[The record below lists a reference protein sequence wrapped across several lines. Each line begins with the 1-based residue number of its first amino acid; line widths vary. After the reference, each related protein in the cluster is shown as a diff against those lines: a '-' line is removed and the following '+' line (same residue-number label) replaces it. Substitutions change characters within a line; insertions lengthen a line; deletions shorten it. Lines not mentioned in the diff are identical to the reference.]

1 MFLDRDPVRDRKVLT
16 VGQHDKLIVSWAEG
30 AGKNLAKAENKTGSW
45 ASLIHRLSMVTRTR
59 EKHKV
64 YMKLTKDEQL
74 RLKSIDGWI
83 SGAQCEGKWRNL
95 RNVKPRILMTL
106 DLDYP
111 AAAFRDLVEMGATP
125 ISHLEFFLLTTR
137 SSTPETP
144 RYRIVLPMKRMVKPD
159 EYGPLVRVLAFILD
173 NQTQPMKQVD
183 VVSSRRAQMMFYPT
197 TSADGE
203 FWTLRNEGELL
214 DPDALLDWYEE
225 NFGDWRNLAALPLFS
240 GEDQLRKRAEK
251 AEDPTLKAGPVG
263 HWCRAYDVEDVI
275 REFLPDKYIPGD
287 TQSGKPRYTYTG
299 GSASNGAV
307 VEDGGLFLYSWHG
320 TDPVGEQLVNAWDL
334 VRVHLFGE
342 QDEDITADTPMGQR
356 PSWKAMMEF
365 AKADKE
371 YQKQVIESRYD
382 LAAMFDDVGDDF
394 YADEPTPD
402 AEAGVDL
409 TESEPE
415 YTDPEI
421 DDLIGA
427 VGTPDADFLDLI
439 GEPVKSSREA
449 ASAADAR
456 HPRVD
461 QPGKRRTSKPRP
473 PKDWFSTQL
482 ELDQNGMLRSN
493 INNVSIIVHNDPRL
507 WEAICYDEF
516 SQQIVCRRDIVS
528 KSENVPDRRVRDK
541 VRGDRWQDIDDISIR
556 ALLAVPN
563 GEGKT
568 GYGLGTVSERDINAG
583 VSLAAHRN
591 KFHPVKDYLEALEWD
606 GIERVD
612 TLFIDYLR
620 ADDNVYHREA
630 ARMVMIASV
639 ARIYEPGHKFDFA
652 PVLQGPQGLRKSSFI
667 ETLYSE
673 GWFGEL
679 TCSLSD
685 TQKIA
690 ETIGGKWV
698 VEFGE
703 LASFYK
709 SDHNDAKQFMSRKVD
724 SVRMAYDRRISDF
737 PRQTVF
743 WGSTNDKKY
752 LRDPTGNRRW
762 WPIICGAVQI
772 DTDTLA
778 AVRDQLWAEA
788 LVAYRSMRAER
799 PIGTL
804 PLYLAS
810 EVSQAEARRLQD
822 DARTH
827 TLPEAWTDII
837 ADWLAKP
844 VTLATLA
851 TQYARAP
858 RDLFPNLD
866 PDKTWVQRTAF
877 RVADVAKH
885 ALDLGE
891 VIHNDQMTQNLDR
904 AITALEGWTNEK
916 RLYPD
921 KTNAVRRFGVQG
933 RWKLLDEADID
944 EHTLGYRIV
953 DAPPDAG
960 EITAADQFTED
971 DLL

>member
-1 MFLDRDPVRDRKVLT
+1 LT
-16 VGQHDKLIVSWAEG
+16 VGKHDSLIVFWAEG
-30 AGKNLAKAENKTGSW
+30 AGRNLAKADNKTGSW
-45 ASLIHRLSMVTRTR
+45 ADLRRRLSAVSRTR
-59 EKHKV
+59 EKFKV
-64 YMKLTKDEQL
+64 YMKMSKDEQL

-95 RNVKPRILMTL
+95 RNVKPRNLMTL

-111 AAAFRDLVEMGATP
+111 DKTLRDMVEIGATP

-137 SSTPETP
+137 SHSPEAP
-144 RYRIVLPMKRMVKPD
+144 RYRMVLPMSRMVKPD
-159 EYGPLVRVLAFILD
+159 EYGPLVRILSFIFD
-173 NQTQPMKQVD
+173 NETQPMKQVD

-197 TSADGE
+197 TSVDGE
-203 FWTLRNEGELL
+203 FWTAHNEGRVL
-214 DPDALLDWYEE
+214 DPDFYLDWYEE
-225 NFGDWRNLAALPLFS
+225 NHGDWRDLAKLPLYS
-240 GEDQLRKRAEK
+240 GEDKLRKRAEK

-263 HWCRAYDVEDVI
+263 HWCRAHDIEDVI
-275 REFLPDKYIPGD
+275 REHLSDIYIPGD

-320 TDPVGEQLVNAWDL
+320 TDPVGEQLVNSWDL
-334 VRVHLFGE
+334 LRVHKFGE
-342 QDEDITADTPMGQR
+342 LDEDITTDTPMGQR

-365 AKADKE
+365 AKADKG
-371 YQKQVIESRYD
+371 YKDQLVASRYD

-394 YADEPTPD
+394 FEP
-402 AEAGVDL
+402 E
-409 TESEPE
+409 EPE
-415 YTDPEI
+415 YTESEDDDPVGDLGIPDTIAEDI
-421 DDLIGA
+421 ADLIG
-427 VGTPDADFLDLI
+427 GSPESF
-439 GEPVKSSREA
+439 SEA
-449 ASAADAR
+449 ASAAGAR

-461 QPGKRRTSKPRP
+461 QPGKRRTPKPQP
-473 PKDWFSTQL
+473 PKDWFATQL
-482 ELDQNGMLRSN
+482 QLDSNGILKSD
-493 INNVSIIVHNDPRL
+493 IHNVSTIVHNDARL
-507 WEAICYDEF
+507 WGAICYDEF
-516 SQQIVCRRDIVS
+516 SQQIVCRRDISS
-528 KSENVPDRRVRDK
+528 KTETVPTRRVRDK
-541 VRGDRWQDIDDISIR
+541 IRGDRWQDIDDISIR
-556 ALLAVPN
+556 AILGAPN

-568 GYGLGTVSERDINAG
+568 GYGLSTVSERDINAG
-583 VSLAAHRN
+583 VSLAARRN
-591 KFHPVKDYLEALEWD
+591 TFHPVKDYLESLEWD
-606 GIERVD
+606 GIERIE
-612 TLFIDYLR
+612 TLFIDYLG
-620 ADDNVYHREA
+620 ADDHIYHREA
-630 ARMVMIASV
+630 ARMVLIASV
-639 ARIYEPGHKFDFA
+639 TRIYEPGHKFDFA

-673 GWFGEL
+673 GWFGEM
-679 TCSLSD
+679 TCALSD

-690 ETIGGKWV
+690 ETIGGKWC

-762 WPIICGAVQI
+762 WPIICKVLQI
-772 DTDTLA
+772 DTDALA

-799 PIGTL
+799 PFGTL
-804 PLYLAS
+804 PLYLTS
-810 EVSQAEARRLQD
+810 DESQMEAKRLQD

-827 TLPEAWTDII
+827 TLPEAWTVLIQ
-837 ADWLAKP
+837 DWLEKP

-858 RDLFPNLD
+858 QDLFPGLD
-866 PDKTWVQRTAF
+866 PDKTWVVRTAF
-877 RVADVAKH
+877 RVMDAAKH
-885 ALDLGE
+885 ALDIGE

-904 AITALEGWTNEK
+904 AVTALDGWVNE
-916 RLYPD
+916 RLLYPD
-921 KTNAVRRFGVQG
+921 RKNSVRRYGTQG
-933 RWKLLDEADID
+933 RWKVLSGATEL
-944 EHTLGYRIV
+944 EHGLGYRVV
-953 DAPPDAG
+953 DAPPEAELG
-960 EITAADQFTED
+960 SSIADQFSED

>member
-1 MFLDRDPVRDRKVLT
+1 MTQNNDL
-16 VGQHDKLIVSWAEG
+16 LIFWAEG
-30 AGKNLAKAENKTGSW
+30 AGKNYAKADNKTGSW
-45 ASLIHRLSMVTRTR
+45 ADLRKRLSKVSRTR
-59 EKHKV
+59 ERYKA
-64 YMKLTKDEQL
+64 YMKMSKDEQL

-95 RNVKPRILMTL
+95 RNVKPRNLMTL

-111 AAAFRDLVEMGATP
+111 DKALRDMIELGATP
-125 ISHLEFFLLTTR
+125 ISHLEFFALTTR
-137 SSTPETP
+137 SHSPEAP
-144 RYRIVLPMKRMVKPD
+144 RYRIVLPMSRMVKPD
-159 EYGPLVRVLAFILD
+159 EYGPLVRILAYVLD
-173 NQTQPMKQVD
+173 NETQPMKQVD

-197 TSADGE
+197 ASADGE
-203 FWTLRNEGELL
+203 FWTYHNEGRVL
-214 DPDALLDWYEE
+214 DPDHYLDWYEE
-225 NFGDWRNLAALPLFS
+225 NYGDWRDLAKLPLFS
-240 GEDQLRKRAEK
+240 GEDKLRKRAEK

-263 HWCRAYDVEDVI
+263 NWCRAHDIEDVI
-275 REFLPDKYIPGD
+275 RDHLSDVYIPGD

-320 TDPVGEQLVNAWDL
+320 TDPVGEQLVNSWDL
-334 VRVHLFGE
+334 LRVHKFGE
-342 QDEDITADTPMGQR
+342 LDEDITADTPMGQR

-365 AKADKE
+365 AKADKG
-371 YQKQVIESRYD
+371 YQEQVISARYD
-382 LAAMFDDVGDDF
+382 LAAMFDDVDDDF
-394 YADEPTPD
+394 YEGEPPD
-402 AEAGVDL
+402 AEAVDA
-409 TESEPE
+409 EEPE
-415 YTDPEI
+415 YTDLI
-421 DDLIGA
+421 DDL
-427 VGTPDADFLDLI
+427 VGGGESDTWQLIWDVDPGVLDLI
-439 GEPVKSSREA
+439 GEVPKSVSGA
-449 ASAADAR
+449 ASAAGVPPTR
-456 HPRVD
+456 S
-461 QPGKRRTSKPRP
+461 KKPRP
-473 PKDWFSTQL
+473 AKDWFSTEL
-482 ELDQNGMLRSN
+482 ELDQNGVLKSN
-493 INNVSIIVHNDPRL
+493 IHNVATIVHNDARL
-507 WEAICYDEF
+507 WEAICYDDF
-516 SQQIVCRRDIVS
+516 SQQIVCRRDIMS
-528 KSENVPDRRVRDK
+528 KTKTVPTRRVRDK

-556 ALLAVPN
+556 AILAAPN

-591 KFHPVKDYLEALEWD
+591 RFHPVKDYLESLEWD
-606 GIERVD
+606 GIERIE
-612 TLFIDYLR
+612 TLFIDYLG
-620 ADDNVYHREA
+620 AEDHPYTREA

-639 ARIYEPGHKFDFA
+639 TRIYEPGHKFDFA

-762 WPIICGAVQI
+762 WPIICAVRQI

-778 AVRDQLWAEA
+778 AIRDQLWAEA

-799 PIGTL
+799 PVGTL
-804 PLYLAS
+804 PLYLTS
-810 EVSQAEARRLQD
+810 EDAQLEARRLQD

-827 TLPEAWTDII
+827 TLPEAW
-837 ADWLAKP
+837 ADLIMDWASKP

-858 RDLFPNLD
+858 RDLFPGID
-866 PDKTWVQRTAF
+866 ADRTWVVRTAF
-877 RVADVAKH
+877 RVADAAKH

-904 AITALEGWTNEK
+904 AITALEGWANE
-916 RLYPD
+916 RHLYPD
-921 KTNAVRRFGVQG
+921 RRNAVRRFSTQG
-933 RWKLLDEADID
+933 RWKLLAEASEE
-944 EHTLGYRIV
+944 EHALGYRIV
-953 DAPPDAG
+953 EPPDAV
-960 EITAADQFTED
+960 ELTVADQFTDE